1 MGIFK
6 DCKIA
11 LVHGKTPVGERE
23 QIMRGFGEG
32 EIQLLVST
40 TVIEV
45 GVDQPNATIM
55 VIENAERF
63 GLAQLHQLRGRVG
76 RGKHAS
82 ECFLFGEP
90 ATDEGKT
97 RLRLLTKIHDGFQIA
112 EEDLNLRGP
121 GDLWGERQSGVPH
134 FKLAHPVWHLELL
147 QLAKSQASHAI
158 LDSANED
165 WIKKYLAEMLRTY

>member
-1 MGIFK
+1 M
-6 DCKIA
+6 
-11 LVHGKTPVGERE
+11 
-23 QIMRGFGEG
+23 
-32 EIQLLVST
+32 LVST

-45 GVDQPNATIM
+45 GVDQPNATVM

-63 GLAQLHQLRGRVG
+63 GLAQLHQLRGRIG
-76 RGKHAS
+76 RGDQAS

-90 ATDEGKT
+90 STDEGKT

-134 FKLAHPVWHLELL
+134 FKLAHPVWNLDILQRAK
-147 QLAKSQASHAI
+147 QLASQVVEDPS
-158 LDSANED
+158 NEG
-165 WIKKYLAEMLRTY
+165 WIKKYLAETLRSY